1 MSITK
6 TWYPQKGVRYTV
18 NAGEARSGL
27 VAIPYETAPTKNLL
41 SVVQVSTSSGV
52 TKAGFKKTYNS
63 GLGTLTIE
71 NSAGSFTFAENDII
85 ELLGCWYV

>member
-1 MSITK
+1 MSITE
-6 TWYPQKGVRYTV
+6 TYYRPKGVKYTV
-18 NAGEARSGL
+18 NAGEAGSGL

-41 SVVQVSTSSGV
+41 SVVQVATSAGV
-52 TKAGFKKTYNS
+52 TKSGFKKTYNS

-71 NSAGSFTFAENDII
+71 NDGTFKFAENDVI

>member
-6 TWYPQKGVRYTV
+6 TYYRQKGVKYTV
-18 NAGEARSGL
+18 NAGEAGSGL
-27 VAIPYETAPTKNLL
+27 VAIPYKTAPTKNLL
-41 SVVQVSTSSGV
+41 SVVQVATISGV
-52 TKAGFKKTYNS
+52 TKSGFKKTYNS

-71 NSAGSFTFAENDII
+71 NDGTFKFAENDVI